1 MFNNDK
7 NYYYY
12 YYHIN
17 NELRPNYSIFVQVH
31 EKNAHFVNVA
41 TTTQIREKKETMF
54 NPSLACYH
62 YSQQETSD
70 FTLKL

>member
-31 EKNAHFVNVA
+31 EK
-41 TTTQIREKKETMF
+41 M
-54 NPSLACYH
+54 L
-62 YSQQETSD
+62 
-70 FTLKL
+70 TL